1 MNSRHQIVD
10 STPDDGLELA
20 HARLAEERI
29 HGSPAHAV
37 RGVVDCAKRRLGRLE
52 LFCVPL
58 ILVAFLA
65 GTREEFFIVL
75 GRDDV

>member
-1 MNSRHQIVD
+1 
-10 STPDDGLELA
+10 
-20 HARLAEERI
+20 
-29 HGSPAHAV
+29 V